1 MNGPQEPQ
9 VPVWQRWLDDNK
21 EGTLE
26 GLFRIFLRALD
37 AQFGAYR
44 SEFDSKPGF
53 FYHSCAADGLSAHA
67 KAITNELFLAT
78 TEFVKKEAEEK
89 KKQEAEPDNKKD
101 LPPASSGAEM
111 PEVKKPKEEKEEKK

>member
-1 MNGPQEPQ
+1 MFKIY
-9 VPVWQRWLDDNK
+9 L
-21 EGTLE
+21 T
-26 GLFRIFLRALD
+26 ALD
-37 AQFGAYR
+37 SQFRAY
-44 SEFDSKPGF
+44 SNGIANEANGF
-53 FYHSCAADGLSAHA
+53 RHSCGIDGLSAHA